1 MEQNTET
8 IYKISGIDFLAEY
21 EPDKEFLSKV
31 IIYDENRNEKICWVP
46 TSVRSIWVTDGPN
59 NYQIHAEIMNEY
71 ESDVKVYILT
81 KKQYDRWKA
90 YKGNRR
96 RINVLLEVS
105 KGDLRLKKIVANKHV
120 DIRMTDNLYR
130 ELSEGAKTAGK
141 SVSEYC
147 RELLEGKKPRAAL
160 TPEEFDAIM
169 DLTKLRTDIQR
180 FKAALGG
187 RLGQMTKEE
196 RLQYLIEGQGMAW
209 WRKYIKQAL
218 DRLDLLINR
227 EK

>member
-1 MEQNTET
+1 MEQDKET
-8 IYKISGIDFLAEY
+8 IYKISGVDFLAKY
-21 EPDKEFLSKV
+21 EPNKEFLAKV
-31 IIYDENRNEKICWVP
+31 IVYDENRNKKNCWMPITVH
-46 TSVRSIWVTDGPN
+46 SIWVTDGPN
-59 NYQIHAEIMNEY
+59 NYQIHADIVNES
-71 ESDVKVYILT
+71 ETMEKVYIIT
-81 KKQYDRWKA
+81 QKQYEKWKA
-90 YKGNRR
+90 YKGDKG
-96 RINVLLEVS
+96 RIKILLDES
-105 KGDLRLKKIVANKHV
+105 KGELRLKKIVSSKHV

-130 ELSEGAKTAGK
+130 ELSEGAKAADQ
-141 SVSEYC
+141 SLSEYC
-147 RELLEGKKPRAAL
+147 RDLLEGKTPRAAL

-196 RLQYLIEGQGMAW
+196 RLQYLVEGQSVIW

-218 DRLDLLINR
+218 DRLDMLINR